1 MSSLVSWREQ
11 FLNILSTISDPW
23 NCHIE
28 FPNTIDVFL
37 KKKIIFGLPYP
48 CMENY
53 QVWRSCIPRVYVS
66 ISYHNWPIF
75 LFLLTIL
82 WNSQSGRKKIRLSF
96 LFSIASS
103 PTYYYTFRPF
113 HIFIFRPPWAKL
125 AKKWEIVY
133 LNIRKGVANFFSD
146 SDTYHTISTYVKTL
160 ATT

>member
-1 MSSLVSWREQ
+1 MSSLVFSWLEQ

-28 FPNTIDVFL
+28 FPNTIHVFF

-103 PTYYYTFRPF
+103 PTYYYT
-113 HIFIFRPPWAKL
+113 IFIQSFSYSHIPLLPL
-125 AKKWEIVY
+125 SQTCKKMR
-133 LNIRKGVANFFSD
+133 NIS
-146 SDTYHTISTYVKTL
+146 
-160 ATT
+160 

>member
-1 MSSLVSWREQ
+1 MELPYW
-11 FLNILSTISDPW
+11 ISKYNW
-23 NCHIE
+23 C
-28 FPNTIDVFL
+28 FL

-103 PTYYYTFRPF
+103 PTYYYTIYIQTFSYC
-113 HIFIFRPPWAKL
+113 HIPLSPWTKL
-125 AKKWEIVY
+125 AKKREILY
-133 LNIRKGVANFFSD
+133 LNIRQGVANFFP
-146 SDTYHTISTYVKTL
+146 TQTPTILFPPT
-160 ATT
+160 